1 MVLPAWIIAGMT
13 DIHTCPQPDSFVGYN
28 NRVNRHEVG
37 MNIEYR
43 ESAPSI
49 EHYFPLFETT
59 GWNREYSVAPDDLAK
74 ALAGS
79 QYVVAA
85 WVDGMLV
92 GTGRVVTDGVLH
104 AMLYDVIVHPD
115 YQGRGIGST
124 LVSMLVQWCCA
135 ANIRAIEL
143 FCARG
148 RSSFY
153 GKNGFNPRP
162 QNAPGMSYAK
172 QTPTARPRHKVFD
185 RSR

>member
-1 MVLPAWIIAGMT
+1 M
-13 DIHTCPQPDSFVGYN
+13 S
-28 NRVNRHEVG
+28 
-37 MNIEYR
+37 IEYKTT
-43 ESAPSI
+43 APSI
-49 EHYFPLFETT
+49 EPYFALFETT
-59 GWNREYSVAPDDLAK
+59 GWNREYSVTPEDLVK
-74 ALAGS
+74 ALSGS

-85 WVDGMLV
+85 WDEGKLV

-115 YQGRGIGST
+115 FQGHGIGST
-124 LVSMLVQWCCA
+124 VLSMLVEWCCA
-135 ANIRAIEL
+135 AGIRDIQL

-162 QNAPGMSYAK
+162 LNAPGMSYAK
-172 QTPTARPRHKVFD
+172 QPPSNRPRRKVLD